1 MACAAAVFRGVLLGA
16 MLLVAG
22 SASAN
27 MSVYPMSVDIGAQG
41 EAASTIQ
48 VYSKSEET
56 QFVKVSVKRVLQP
69 GTAQEHEEEV
79 NNWEGIGLVVSPPK
93 FALPAGGS
101 RAVRIVG
108 MAAPKSEEVYRVYFE
123 RVPLPSTEADGVA
136 TAAETSLSVNLIWG
150 VLVRMVPA
158 NPQVAL
164 ERSGPSRL
172 HNTGNIRLGLL
183 KVGRCTG
190 SDDASCQWQT
200 LEKNIYP
207 GMDLE
212 VPGTPSGSLLRVKY
226 QVDSTPDIQSKDLAA
241 VR

>member
-1 MACAAAVFRGVLLGA
+1 MCATLLA
-16 MLLVAG
+16 AG

-123 RVPLPSTEADGVA
+123 QVPLPSGEAEAEG
-136 TAAETSLSVNLIWG
+136 TQSAAKTKLSVNLIWG

-158 NPQVAL
+158 DPQVAL

-172 HNTGNIRLGLL
+172 HNAGNIRLGLL